1 MVTGVVEM
9 MEMMALTAM
18 TVKMRVNRERKM
30 TAYLRRGV
38 ERVTMGMGG
47 ARGSSSNEKTLE
59 GLVR

>member
-18 TVKMRVNRERKM
+18 TVKKMRVNRERKM
-30 TAYLRRGV
+30 TAYLRRGA
-38 ERVTMGMGG
+38 ERVTMGMG

-59 GLVR
+59 GLAR